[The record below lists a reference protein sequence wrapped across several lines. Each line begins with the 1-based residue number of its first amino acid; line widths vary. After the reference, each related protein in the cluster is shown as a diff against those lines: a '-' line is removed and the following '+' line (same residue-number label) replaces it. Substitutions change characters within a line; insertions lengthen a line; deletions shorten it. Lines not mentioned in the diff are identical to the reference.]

1 MALTAHRIPRLS
13 AATPVL
19 IVPGWTNS
27 GPHHWQ
33 SWLQARHPDFVRVEQ
48 DDWDRPARA
57 AWVARLDEYV
67 RASRTPPLLVAHSL
81 GCMTVA
87 HWAALHSRPIHAAL
101 LIAPPNLDAPSAPVE
116 VADFRPVPMNPL
128 TFRSL
133 LVASTNDPRCELAVA
148 RRMATL
154 WRSDFLVAGAS
165 GHLNTDA
172 GFGPWPLGE
181 ELVLQL
187 RERG

>member
-1 MALTAHRIPRLS
+1 
-13 AATPVL
+13 
-19 IVPGWTNS
+19 
-27 GPHHWQ
+27 
-33 SWLQARHPDFVRVEQ
+33 
-48 DDWDRPARA
+48 
-57 AWVARLDEYV
+57 
-67 RASRTPPLLVAHSL
+67 
-81 GCMTVA
+81 
-87 HWAALHSRPIHAAL
+87 
-101 LIAPPNLDAPSAPVE
+101 
-116 VADFRPVPMNPL
+116 MNPL